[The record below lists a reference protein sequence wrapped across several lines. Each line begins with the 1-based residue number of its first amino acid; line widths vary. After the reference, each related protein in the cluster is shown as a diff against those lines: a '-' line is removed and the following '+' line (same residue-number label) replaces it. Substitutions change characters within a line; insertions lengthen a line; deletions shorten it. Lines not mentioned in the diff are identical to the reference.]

1 MYIVRRGE
9 SEKRT
14 ETNYLIYSSSP
25 RLYCSYLY
33 TCICIPCETKNNVDR
48 EKERET
54 VLEIATEEMAN
65 SGYSTDNY
73 QLEVERY
80 NSDGTYD
87 VRMLQD
93 GEKTKFYYTVD
104 PDTKETTF
112 NLEVQSN
119 ANKEKERLAE

>member
-1 MYIVRRGE
+1 MKKEQKQIILYIAVLLVFIA
-9 SEKRT
+9 
-14 ETNYLIYSSSP
+14 LIFILAFP
-25 RLYCSYLY
+25 FRAK
-33 TCICIPCETKNNVDR
+33 PKTKNDVDR

>member
-1 MYIVRRGE
+1 MKKEQKQIILYIAVLLVFIA
-9 SEKRT
+9 
-14 ETNYLIYSSSP
+14 LIFILAFAFRAKP
-25 RLYCSYLY
+25 K
-33 TCICIPCETKNNVDR
+33 TKNDVDR

-54 VLEIATEEMAN
+54 VLEIATEEMAS

-104 PDTKETTF
+104 PDTKETIF